1 MEKEQEA
8 FQYTYSAQQQKE
20 IKKIQEKYLP
30 QEENKMEQLRKLDK
44 SVEKPGTIWSI
55 LCGSV
60 GTLLFGIGMTC
71 TMVWTTYFVFGIII
85 GVMGI
90 MLIIVAYPIYS
101 YRTKKQREKMAPEI
115 IKLSEELMEHIH

>member
-44 SVEKPGTIWSI
+44 NVEKPGTIWSI
-55 LCGSV
+55 ICGSV

-71 TMVWTTYFVFGIII
+71 TMVWTTYFVLGIVIGVFGII
-85 GVMGI
+85 
-90 MLIIVAYPIYS
+90 LIIAAYPVFS
-101 YRTKKQREKMAPEI
+101 YLTKKQREKLAPEI
-115 IKLSEELMEHIH
+115 IRLSEKLMEHSG

>member
-44 SVEKPGTIWSI
+44 SVEKPGTIWSVV
-55 LCGSV
+55 CGSV

-71 TMVWTTYFVFGIII
+71 TMVWTDYFVLGIVIGVIGII
-85 GVMGI
+85 
-90 MLIIVAYPIYS
+90 LIIAAYPVFS
-101 YRTKKQREKMAPEI
+101 YLTKKQREKLAPEI
-115 IKLSEELMEHIH
+115 IRLSKELMKHKG

>member
-71 TMVWTTYFVFGIII
+71 TMVWTAYFVLGIII
-85 GVMGI
+85 GVIGI
-90 MLIIVAYPIYS
+90 LLIIVAYPLYS

-115 IKLSEELMEHIH
+115 LKLSEELMEHIR